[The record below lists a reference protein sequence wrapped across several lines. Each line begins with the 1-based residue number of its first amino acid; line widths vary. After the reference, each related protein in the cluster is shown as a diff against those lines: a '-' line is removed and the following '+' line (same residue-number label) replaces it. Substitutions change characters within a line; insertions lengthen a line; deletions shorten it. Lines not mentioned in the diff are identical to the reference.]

1 MYLFIHF
8 IAVLSFRLFWLWWA
22 RATLPCSTQ
31 ASHGGVFSYCGAGAP
46 GTQVSVLV
54 LTLSCSKVCEISPDQ
69 GSNRVSCIGRWIL
82 NHWTTREVPWIFLE
96 GGFSVPCISSFQSL
110 GWTCVMNS
118 SSPYMRSSMCW
129 GHWRYSKK
137 LTCQTDTN
145 RKSVIPPQVHCGVV
159 VPGFCHISHVILGTV
174 PPSQSCSFPICKLF
188 LKSNLHSISPG
199 LNETPICMWK
209 CLAEKKIKRDTRED
223 IESIKVLLD

>member
-31 ASHGGVFSYCGAGAP
+31 ASHGGVFSCCGAGAP

-137 LTCQTDTN
+137 LTLPNRHKQKKCDTTTGSLWSCGTWILPH
-145 RKSVIPPQVHCGVV
+145 KSCDFGN
-159 VPGFCHISHVILGTV
+159 C
-174 PPSQSCSFPICKLF
+174 PSLTELQFSYL
-188 LKSNLHSISPG
+188 
-199 LNETPICMWK
+199 
-209 CLAEKKIKRDTRED
+209 
-223 IESIKVLLD
+223 